1 MRDLLEK
8 QLINDANEGDT
19 TVLAELLAQLDDEV
33 IFNALSDTNQR
44 IAKREKE
51 VQDIINRLK
60 RLTDELDGE
69 TMQHI
74 LKAVGMEEQMLSQ
87 LTATTKGH
95 TLVNRL
101 GFIQGDIIDIV
112 NLLSS
117 KGVNLVE
124 VAQADGTTL
133 ETLINNIMIA
143 CDLTDDESDGW
154 VMK

>member
-87 LTATTKGH
+87 LTATIK
-95 TLVNRL
+95 
-101 GFIQGDIIDIV
+101 
-112 NLLSS
+112 
-117 KGVNLVE
+117 
-124 VAQADGTTL
+124 
-133 ETLINNIMIA
+133 
-143 CDLTDDESDGW
+143 
-154 VMK
+154 